1 MSQIIV
7 GIDPGVSGA
16 LAVMRLDQQG
26 FPDGRGGTTDEARS
40 HDIELIPMPTMKDG
54 KARNSLA
61 LHDLEDIIRAWTGD
75 VFVTIEMLQPMPMDK
90 GGTLANYARGRS
102 PGVLEALCIAH
113 GLSYQLVRPQVWQ
126 KEMLAGVQG
135 DDTKARSIIA
145 AQRLFPKVNLKRSER
160 SRRPDDGFADALLIA
175 EWTRRHNR

>member
-1 MSQIIV
+1 MTQFIA

-16 LAVMRLDQQG
+16 IAVMRLDEQG
-26 FPDGRGGTTDEARS
+26 FP
-40 HDIELIPMPTMKDG
+40 DIELIPMPTMKDG

-61 LHDLEDIIRAWTGD
+61 LHDLEDILRAWPD
-75 VFVTIEMLQPMPMDK
+75 DAFVTIELLQPMPMEK

-102 PGVLEALCIAH
+102 LGVLEAFCIAH

-160 SRRPDDGFADALLIA
+160 SRKPDDGFADALLIA

>member
-1 MSQIIV
+1 MTRYFV
-7 GIDPGVSGA
+7 GIDPGVTGA
-16 LAVMRLDQQG
+16 LAEI
-26 FPDGRGGTTDEARS
+26 DGEAP
-40 HDIELIPMPTMKDG
+40 HPLIGLTPMLTQKDG
-54 KARNSLA
+54 KGRDSL
-61 LHDLEDIIRAWTGD
+61 DLVSLSAWFKSLR
-75 VFVTIEMLQPMPMDK
+75 VYNPLLTIEQLQPMPMEK
-90 GGTLANYARGRS
+90 GGSLANYSRGRS
-102 PGVLEALCIAH
+102 LGVLEAFCIAH

-160 SRRPDDGFADALLIA
+160 SRKPDDGFADALLIA